1 MDSSGKYFIIFLI
14 LLFNIKNSLLANGD
28 SNSIKQEKDKWI
40 AIDKIQHF
48 GYSLFVSLGSQY
60 ILVNKLDCENNK
72 AIPISSFISF
82 SAGLAKEIQDKK
94 SSFFSKKDMIA
105 NIMGISA
112 AIIIMR
118 EP

>member
-1 MDSSGKYFIIFLI
+1 MNVLSKCLIIFLV
-14 LLFNIKNSLLANGD
+14 LLINVNEKLVANLN

-105 NIMGISA
+105 NIMGIST